1 MPQTAHDATPPARTP
16 ERPAP
21 GREDRAA
28 TGGLAAAVGA
38 LLPALE
44 AFNRFDTPERTALQ
58 RAVWTERLDGPLP
71 RDGEGAGEVLALLR
85 DVVIPH
91 GLRSGHPG
99 FSGWVATAP
108 TTVPAAAHLAAAVA
122 GPLAV
127 GIQAFNTLE
136 ALAARW
142 LGELLGLPA
151 GYRGLFTSGGTIANL
166 VGLGAARQHAGE
178 RRGIDVS
185 REGAHALA
193 RPRVYA
199 TAQAHHCVYRAAG
212 VLGLGRCA
220 VAAVPTDGALRM
232 DVDAL
237 RRQLAADR
245 AAGCTPVAVV
255 ASAGTIGAGTIDPLP
270 RIADACAEH
279 GVWLHVDGAYGMF
292 GVLDPEVAPLY
303 GDLSR
308 IDSLVADPHKWL
320 ATSGGIGC
328 VFVRDGGVMERA
340 FTLEPAVYVEGSQ
353 PPPPPGGAV
362 RSQFDGFGHVFHH
375 LGLEHSLP
383 SRGVEVWAV
392 LREIGAE
399 GVRERVCRHNHYAR
413 YLAERVRRSPV
424 LELMAPV
431 TLSTC
436 CFRYVPEGWG
446 PGPAEAL
453 NRLNGALLG
462 EVRARGRAMPSGT
475 VLGGAF
481 VLRACFINP
490 RTATADVDALV
501 DEVEACGARVQAQ
514 LAELD
519 S

>member
-1 MPQTAHDATPPARTP
+1 MLKAAPHSTGKP
-16 ERPAP
+16 ERAAPAT
-21 GREDRAA
+21 EDRAA

-38 LLPALE
+38 VLPALE
-44 AFNRFDTPERTALQ
+44 AFNRFDTPERTALE
-58 RAVWTERLDGPLP
+58 RAVWTGRLDGPLP
-71 RDGEGAGEVLALLR
+71 RQGDGADAVLALLR
-85 DVVIPH
+85 EVVIPH

-108 TTVPAAAHLAAAVA
+108 ATIPAAAHLAAAVA

-127 GIQAFNTLE
+127 GIQAFNFLE

-151 GYRGLFTSGGTIANL
+151 TYQGLFTSGGTTAN
-166 VGLGAARQHAGE
+166 VIGIGAARQHVGE
-178 RRGIDVS
+178 RLGIDVS
-185 REGAHALA
+185 RDGVHALPS
-193 RPRVYA
+193 PRVYT
-199 TAQAHHCVYRAAG
+199 TAEAHHCVYRAAG
-212 VLGLGRCA
+212 VLGLGRAA
-220 VAAVPTDGALRM
+220 VLVVPTDGELRM
-232 DVDAL
+232 DPGAL
-237 RRQLAADR
+237 RRQMVRDR
-245 AAGCTPVAVV
+245 VDGCTPVAVV
-255 ASAGTIGAGTIDPLP
+255 ASAGTIGAGAIDPLP
-270 RIADACAEH
+270 EIAAVCAEL

-303 GDLSR
+303 GELER

-320 ATSGGIGC
+320 ATSQGIGC
-328 VFVRDGGVMERA
+328 VFVRDAGLMERA

-353 PPPPPGGAV
+353 PPPPPDGAV
-362 RSQFDGFGHVFHH
+362 RSQFDGFGHPFHH

-399 GVRERVCRHNHYAR
+399 GVRERVCRHNQYAR
-413 YLAERVRRSPV
+413 YLAGRVRRSPV
-424 LELMAPV
+424 LQLMAPV

-436 CFRYVPEGWG
+436 CFRYVPRATADGEDRV
-446 PGPAEAL
+446 EAL

-462 EVRARGRAMPSGT
+462 EVRARGRVIPSGT
-475 VLGGAF
+475 MIGGAF

-490 RTATADVDALV
+490 RTTLADVDALV
-501 DEVEACGARVQAQ
+501 DEVEACGERLEAS
-514 LAELD
+514 LAGAG